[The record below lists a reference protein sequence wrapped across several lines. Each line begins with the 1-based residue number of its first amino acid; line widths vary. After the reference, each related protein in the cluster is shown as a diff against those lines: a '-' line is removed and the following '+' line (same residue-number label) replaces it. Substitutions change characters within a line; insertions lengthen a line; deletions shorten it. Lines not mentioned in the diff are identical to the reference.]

1 MKKKVQNRLF
11 AAISVI
17 LLACLGVSIT
27 LYFLSDNIVFFI
39 TPSEITDKHY
49 GKKIRIGGLVENNS
63 IAKYDNGITLF
74 ILKDSAKKIKIKHK
88 GILPALFRENQGI
101 VAEGVIENNDSIFHL
116 RKTTYKT

>member
-1 MKKKVQNRLF
+1 MQNRLF